1 MLRVVIIG
9 DDATAAP
16 LVSALGNAAY
26 SVQCARDVLEG
37 VTRLRALPTDVVLV
51 DVAKVTGQDPL
62 EPLQTLKAEFP
73 YFPIIV
79 YTDFPRLVDAVR
91 AIKLGASDYMA
102 LPIPPDQIRLGVKR
116 AAEERRDRRAAMT
129 DTKSQAFK
137 PPHDIVARSP
147 GMCAVLNWVNR
158 IGNKDIPV
166 LLTGET
172 GTGKELVARA
182 VHATSDRRTRPF
194 VPLNCGAIPLDLF
207 EAELFGY
214 RKGAFSGAVK
224 DKPGLVE
231 VAHCGTLF
239 LDEIGELPLGLQVRL
254 LRFLEGGEVRR
265 LGEIKTAH
273 VDVRVI
279 AATNRSLRDE
289 VNLGR
294 FRADLYFRLNVA
306 KCHIPPLR
314 ERLDDVDALVEF
326 WLPRL
331 AQRLAPGVRG
341 LNRSALS
348 LLRSYYW
355 PGNVRELRNVLEQ
368 ALSLASGPTVTVA
381 DVASALESIPQ
392 DRMSQPPAS
401 EPVQER
407 DCLLE
412 ALDKHHWKLRRTAAT
427 LGISRSTL
435 WRRLRQYGISM
446 E

>member
-9 DDATAAP
+9 DYAIGEP
-16 LVSALGNAAY
+16 LVSALANAA
-26 SVQCARDVLEG
+26 SIQRARDVLEG
-37 VTRLRALPTDVVLV
+37 VTRLRALPTDVVFV
-51 DVAKVTGQDPL
+51 DVEKETDQDAL
-62 EPLQTLKAEFP
+62 MPLQTLKGEFP
-73 YFPIIV
+73 YLPVIV
-79 YTDFPRLVDAVR
+79 YTDSPSLADAVR

-102 LPIPPDQIRLGVKR
+102 LPAQTDEVRRAVKC
-116 AAEERRDRRAAMT
+116 AADERRDPSAAM
-129 DTKSQAFK
+129 SNVQAYR
-137 PPHDIVARSP
+137 PPHDIVAKSP
-147 GMCAVLNWVNR
+147 VMRAVLDWIAR

-182 VHATSDRRTRPF
+182 VHATSDRRARPF
-194 VPLNCGAIPLDLF
+194 VPLNCGAIPADLF
-207 EAELFGY
+207 EAEMFGFG
-214 RKGAFSGAVK
+214 KGAFSGAVR

-231 VAHCGTLF
+231 VAHCGSLF

-254 LRFLEGGEVRR
+254 LRFLECGEVRR
-265 LGEIKTAH
+265 LGETKTVH

-314 ERLDDVDALVEF
+314 ERLDDLDALAEH

-341 LNRSALS
+341 INHSALS
-348 LLRSYYW
+348 LLRCYAW
-355 PGNVRELRNVLEQ
+355 PGNARELRNVLEQ
-368 ALSLASGPTVTVA
+368 ALTLASGPMLTVG
-381 DVASALESIPQ
+381 DVTSALESTALAAISGPVV
-392 DRMSQPPAS
+392 S
-401 EPVQER
+401 EHGQER
-407 DCLLE
+407 DRLLE
-412 ALDKHHWKLRRTAAT
+412 ALERHHWKLRRTAAT

-435 WRRLRQYGISM
+435 WRRLRQHRISKD
-446 E
+446 